1 MANGNVLRSI
11 TEILRSGERR
21 EQSKVDTALAMMQL
35 AASQEQSAR
44 KSMLQEQQF
53 AQTKRMQEI
62 ALTQANLQT
71 SLKLLETEKPKIASS
86 FMQSTGIGGYYQ
98 EIEEGEMAEDAITD
112 MAKAL
117 RKQMGKGYDEQ
128 ANQIAGAVFN
138 YYNAKDADS
147 MVNMASNLY
156 DASMAINEGTA
167 TNKQMKMFEAFT
179 RLGATAELSGIA
191 QLAKKAKISEAN
203 ISKEYSE
210 FLQGDYEIQ
219 SPIGIYADIPETVMD
234 IQPAPPPPL
243 SPTNVSVAE
252 IRDALDKARLKYE
265 SLEKK
270 TNAGVATEDEME
282 EYLALPGVIK
292 QLRLDLY
299 DSTGEF
305 QEDMDDKIDDTE
317 EKVDAYRQ
325 AGLSGMPEFVKLKR
339 LLTEQKIQ
347 RNQAVLGMR
356 QEREQER
363 IDEELERTS
372 ELTGVPVEDIK
383 RYQRIRRGE
392 EFDISFEDEFK
403 VGDVT
408 ISSQAG
414 GRRGQGGLTGRM
426 R

>member
-1 MANGNVLRSI
+1 MANGSALRAV

-35 AASQEQSAR
+35 AASKEESTRRAT
-44 KSMLQEQQF
+44 LQEQQF
-53 AQTKRMQEI
+53 TQTKRMQDI
-62 ALTQANLQT
+62 ALVQSNLQT

-86 FMQSTGIGGYYQ
+86 FMQSTGIGRYYQ
-98 EIEEGEMAEDAITD
+98 EMEEGEMADDAITD
-112 MAKAL
+112 MAKAIS
-117 RKQMGKGYDEQ
+117 KQMGKGYDDE
-128 ANQIAGAVFN
+128 AARVAGAVFN
-138 YYNAKDADS
+138 YYTAKDSDS

-156 DASMAINEGTA
+156 DASMAINLEKEGKGKA
-167 TNKQMKMFEAFT
+167 TNQQKKMFEAFKK
-179 RLGATAELSGIA
+179 LGAGADLAGIA
-191 QLAKKAKISEAN
+191 LLAKKAQISEAN

-234 IQPAPPPPL
+234 IKPPPP
-243 SPTNVSVAE
+243 PPPAATAVSVAE
-252 IRDALDKARLKYE
+252 VRDALDKARLKYE

-270 TNAGVATEDEME
+270 TNAGVATDDEKE
-282 EYLALPGVIK
+282 EYLALPSVIK

-305 QEDMDDKIDDTE
+305 EEEMDSQIGETE
-317 EKVDAYRQ
+317 EKVDAYRK
-325 AGLSGMPEFVKLKR
+325 AGLSGMPEFYELRKV
-339 LLTEQKIQ
+339 LTEQKVQ

-372 ELTGVPVEDIK
+372 ELTGVSIDDIK
-383 RYQRIRRGE
+383 KYQEMRE
-392 EFDISFEDEFK
+392 
-403 VGDVT
+403 
-408 ISSQAG
+408 
-414 GRRGQGGLTGRM
+414 GRRRSTSGRM

>member
-35 AASQEQSAR
+35 AASKEESAR
-44 KSMLQEQQF
+44 RATLQEQQF
-53 AQTKRMQEI
+53 AQTKRMQDI
-62 ALTQANLQT
+62 ALTQSNLQT

-86 FMQSTGIGGYYQ
+86 FIQSTGIGGYYQ
-98 EIEEGEMAEDAITD
+98 EIEEGEMADDAITD

-138 YYNAKDADS
+138 YYNAKDAET
-147 MVNMASNLY
+147 MVNMASSLY

-167 TNKQMKMFEAFT
+167 TNKQKKMFEAFK
-179 RLGATAELSGIA
+179 RLGATAELSGIS

-234 IQPAPPPPL
+234 IKPPPPPPPPP
-243 SPTNVSVAE
+243 SSVSVLE

-282 EYLALPGVIK
+282 EYLELPSVIK

-305 QEDMDDKIDDTE
+305 QEDMDSKIDDTE
-317 EKVDAYRQ
+317 EKVEAYRK
-325 AGLSGMPEFVKLKR
+325 AGLSGMPEFIKLKR
-339 LLTEQKIQ
+339 VLTEQKIQ

-356 QEREQER
+356 QEMEQER
-363 IDEELERTS
+363 IDEDLERTS
-372 ELTGVPVEDIK
+372 ELTGIPIEDIK
-383 RYQRIRRGE
+383 RYQQERARR
-392 EFDISFEDEFK
+392 
-403 VGDVT
+403 
-408 ISSQAG
+408 
-414 GRRGQGGLTGRM
+414 RQGLIPGRM